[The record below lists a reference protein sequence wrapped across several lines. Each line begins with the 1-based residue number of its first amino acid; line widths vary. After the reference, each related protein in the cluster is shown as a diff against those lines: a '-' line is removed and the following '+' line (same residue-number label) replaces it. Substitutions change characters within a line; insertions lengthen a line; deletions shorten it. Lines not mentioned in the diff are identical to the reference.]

1 MRNRNR
7 FIGKLKNMIAEK
19 KVSKVRLRNIFYY
32 FLFQYSIRIRFSEKN
47 STREKKNK

>member
-32 FLFQYSIRIRFSEKN
+32 FLFQYSIRIIFSEKN